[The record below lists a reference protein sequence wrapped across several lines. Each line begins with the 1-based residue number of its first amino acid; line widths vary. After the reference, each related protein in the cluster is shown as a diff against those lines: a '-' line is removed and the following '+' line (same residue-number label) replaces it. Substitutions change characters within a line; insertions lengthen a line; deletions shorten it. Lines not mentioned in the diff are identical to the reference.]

1 MLYAMGLTELITKT
15 SEEYES
21 RAVELANDP
30 LKLAQIKKKL
40 EQNRQTSPLFNG
52 QLFARHIEAA
62 YLEIHLRHHSGKKPD
77 HVYVK
82 ALMD

>member
-1 MLYAMGLTELITKT
+1 MDLSELVTKT
-15 SEEYES
+15 AEEYES
-21 RAVELANDP
+21 MAVELAKEP

-40 EQNRQTSPLFNG
+40 EQNRRTSSLFNG
-52 QLFARHIEAA
+52 QLFALHIEAA
-62 YLEIHLRHHSGKKPD
+62 YEEIHPQHLSRKKPD